1 MRYNEMLFHDLH
13 HAFPNAVGALSQR
26 GRFHSWDKV
35 HDAAV
40 EATKRHGTQ
49 TIQSIERE
57 PEAVKMWR
65 QTHTFVKTL
74 VLGIHNFFALPFC
87 TDFDQPTVW
96 TKPSIVIKVVMAG
109 SVSKNS
115 QTFVPYLPKG
125 GGPHCLVLCVK
136 NLHLQREVLCFLY
149 GNDTFSRTFA
159 SCATDMSCYRPSLFQ
174 RMSIDAGH
182 ETGWVL
188 WIPAAFDPSLRGQVV
203 IQAFSCC
210 RWLSWSSLFLFPE
223 MQQTLGCVS
232 IVLGCE
238 WGI

>member
-1 MRYNEMLFHDLH
+1 M
-13 HAFPNAVGALSQR
+13 
-26 GRFHSWDKV
+26 

-65 QTHTFVKTL
+65 PTHTFVKTL
-74 VLGIHNFFALPFC
+74 VLGTHNFFAFRALKITALPFC
-87 TDFDQPTVW
+87 TDFDQPMSVR

-125 GGPHCLVLCVK
+125 DGPYCLVLCVK

-149 GNDTFSRTFA
+149 
-159 SCATDMSCYRPSLFQ
+159 
-174 RMSIDAGH
+174 
-182 ETGWVL
+182 EK
-188 WIPAAFDPSLRGQVV
+188 
-203 IQAFSCC
+203 
-210 RWLSWSSLFLFPE
+210 
-223 MQQTLGCVS
+223 
-232 IVLGCE
+232 
-238 WGI
+238 